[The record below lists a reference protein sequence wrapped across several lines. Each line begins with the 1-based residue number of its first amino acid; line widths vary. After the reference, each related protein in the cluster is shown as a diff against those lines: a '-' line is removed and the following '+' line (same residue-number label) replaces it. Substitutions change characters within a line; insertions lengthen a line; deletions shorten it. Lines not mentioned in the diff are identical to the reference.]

1 MEDIV
6 KEAKMKKIYILD
18 TNVLIH
24 DPRSLFNFQD
34 NDVIVPILVLEELDK
49 LKKMQNEPGKQA
61 RLCSRVLDGLR
72 ENGSLFEGITLPKG
86 GVIKVEMRGNINI
99 LPENFQKDLYDNRI
113 LALVYEIHK
122 EQAGK
127 IPVVLVTK
135 DINLRIKSDALG
147 IISQD
152 YTTDKVSYEE
162 MYSGVTTIEVEEDII
177 EYFYSHGEVHAADVF
192 DETAFEMLCPNEFV
206 TLVSKYTPSK
216 QALSQ
221 FHKQKGKLKRLERA
235 DSAIWGITA
244 NNREQRYAVEL
255 LLNKDIRLVTL
266 VGKAGTG
273 KTLIALAAG
282 LEQVIET
289 EDYKRLFVA
298 RPIMPMGQ
306 DIGYLPGD
314 EKQKLRPWVQPIY
327 DNFEFLT
334 ENKFE
339 GGDGAKLFEE
349 YETRKWVKVEA
360 LTYIRGRSIPQE
372 YMIVDEAQNLT
383 PHEIK
388 TIITRVGE
396 DTKIIFTGDME
407 QIDHPYLDESSNGLS
422 YVIEKFKEQEIS
434 GHVSLVK
441 GERSKLAEL
450 ASQLL

>member
-1 MEDIV
+1 
-6 KEAKMKKIYILD
+6 MKKIYILD

-24 DPRSLFNFQD
+24 DPRALFNFQD

-49 LKKMQNEPGKQA
+49 LKKLQTEAGKQA

-72 ENGSLFEGITLPKG
+72 ETGSLFDGITLPKG
-86 GVIKVEMRGNINI
+86 GVIRVDMRGNIDI
-99 LPENFQKDLYDNRI
+99 LPENFRKDLYDNRI

-122 EQAGK
+122 KQEGVL
-127 IPVVLVTK
+127 PVVLVTK

-147 IISQD
+147 IVSQD
-152 YTTDKVSYEE
+152 YTTDKISYEE
-162 MYSGVTTIEVEEDII
+162 QYSGVATIEVEEDII
-177 EYFYSHGEVHAADVF
+177 DYFYSNGEVNAADVF
-192 DETAFEMLCPNEFV
+192 DEERLEYLYPNEFV
-206 TLVSKYTPSK
+206 TLISKYSPTK
-216 QALSQ
+216 QALTQ
-221 FHKQKGKLKRLERA
+221 FHKNKGKLKRLEHA
-235 DSAIWGITA
+235 DSAIWGISA

-273 KTLIALAAG
+273 KTLVALAAG

-289 EDYKRLFVA
+289 EEYKRLFVA

-339 GGDGAKLFEE
+339 TEDGTKLFEE
-349 YETRKWVKVEA
+349 YEARKWVKVEA
-360 LTYIRGRSIPQE
+360 LTYIRGRSIPNE

-407 QIDHPYLDESSNGLS
+407 QIDHPYLDETSNGLS

-441 GERSKLAEL
+441 GERSRLAEL